1 MSNDTQPEIRFPGF
15 TDDWE
20 ERKLKDIF
28 DIHTDFVSN
37 GSFQALK
44 DNVKLYKTENYAYM
58 IRLQDASNNWSG
70 PWLYTDKQGF
80 DFLSKSM
87 VYKDD
92 ILMSDRGTIG
102 KFFLV
107 PQLDKPMTLSSN
119 AVLLRSTKNDNNFI
133 YYMLNTS
140 NISNQIIV
148 RTTPGVQPMISKT
161 EFKKINTRIP
171 NIQEQQKIGSFFKQL
186 DNTIALHQRKLDLL
200 KETKK
205 GFLQKMFPKNG
216 AKVPEIRFPGFTED
230 WEQRKVFEISKV
242 TYGGGTPK
250 TNTKEFWKGNIP
262 WIQSSDLE
270 INRLFNVSPK
280 KKITN
285 EAVKKSAAKII
296 PPNSIAIV
304 TRVGVGKLAL
314 MPFEYATSQDF
325 LSLSELQIDSY
336 FGIFSLYSMLQ
347 KELKNIQGTSIKGM
361 TKSDLLEKKVTIP
374 KKYEEQQKIGNFFK
388 QLDDTI
394 ALHQRK
400 LDLLK
405 ETKKGF
411 LQKMFV

>member
-1 MSNDTQPEIRFPGF
+1 MSNETQ
-15 TDDWE
+15 
-20 ERKLKDIF
+20 
-28 DIHTDFVSN
+28 
-37 GSFQALK
+37 
-44 DNVKLYKTENYAYM
+44 
-58 IRLQDASNNWSG
+58 
-70 PWLYTDKQGF
+70 
-80 DFLSKSM
+80 
-87 VYKDD
+87 
-92 ILMSDRGTIG
+92 
-102 KFFLV
+102 
-107 PQLDKPMTLSSN
+107 
-119 AVLLRSTKNDNNFI
+119 
-133 YYMLNTS
+133 
-140 NISNQIIV
+140 
-148 RTTPGVQPMISKT
+148 
-161 EFKKINTRIP
+161 
-171 NIQEQQKIGSFFKQL
+171 
-186 DNTIALHQRKLDLL
+186 
-200 KETKK
+200 
-205 GFLQKMFPKNG
+205 
-216 AKVPEIRFPGFTED
+216 PEIRFPGFTED
-230 WEQRKVFEISKV
+230 WEERKVFEISKV

-250 TNTKEFWKGNIP
+250 TNTKEFWNGNIP

-280 KKITN
+280 KKITS

-394 ALHQRK
+394 TLHQRKLDLLKETKKGFLQKMFPKNGAKVPEIRFPGFTGDWEQRKLGDVLSERNDQTPETNEYPLMSFVQGKGVTPKGERYNRSFLVKDSEKKYKKTELGDFIYSSNNLETGSIGFNRTGKAVISPVYSIFKSKKSRESQFIGIMSARKDFISKMVRFRQGVVYGQWRIHESDFLNIDTKMPNDKEQQLIISFFENIDKTIALHQRK

>member
-15 TDDWE
+15 TGDWE
-20 ERKLKDIF
+20 QRKLGDEFEKVNERND
-28 DIHTDFVSN
+28 
-37 GSFQALK
+37 GSFGK
-44 DNVKLYKTENYAYM
+44 DKWISVAKMYFQDPEKVQSNNIDTRTYVMRLGDIAFEGHPNADFKFGRFVVNDIGEGVVSELFPIYRHKQEYDNNYWKYAIQLERIMAPIFAKSITSSGNSSNKLYPKHFL
-58 IRLQDASNNWSG
+58 RQRVSVASIDEQHKIG
-70 PWLYTDKQGF
+70 
-80 DFLSKSM
+80 DFLLT
-87 VYKDD
+87 
-92 ILMSDRGTIG
+92 IDR
-102 KFFLV
+102 
-107 PQLDKPMTLSSN
+107 
-119 AVLLRSTKNDNNFI
+119 
-133 YYMLNTS
+133 
-140 NISNQIIV
+140 
-148 RTTPGVQPMISKT
+148 
-161 EFKKINTRIP
+161 
-171 NIQEQQKIGSFFKQL
+171 
-186 DNTIALHQRKLDLL
+186 TIALHQRKLDLL

-230 WEQRKVFEISKV
+230 WEEHKVFEISKV

-250 TNTKEFWKGNIP
+250 TNTKEFWNGNIP

-374 KKYEEQQKIGNFFK
+374 KKYEEQQKIGAFFK